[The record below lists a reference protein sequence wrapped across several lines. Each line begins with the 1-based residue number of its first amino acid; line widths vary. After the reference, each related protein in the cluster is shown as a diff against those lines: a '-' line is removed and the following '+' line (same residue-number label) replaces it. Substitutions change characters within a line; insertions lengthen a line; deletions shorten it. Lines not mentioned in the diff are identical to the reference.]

1 MSNEHFVW
9 LCGRAGYKWLVSNV
23 FLRAVECVGHL
34 LGASVVA
41 VLSFALT
48 LDGAARAGL
57 REALQSEA
65 FVQQNIVS
73 IAAQLGVSACIW
85 ALMVIGF
92 LYVRESLRREPNQV
106 VARARGSVMVETLIA
121 LPVMLLLIFGL
132 TQLTLNSTTG
142 LLTSLA
148 SFQAGR
154 TVWLWHPETHR
165 DHGRNGGV
173 TSDNIEERARIA
185 AASVLA
191 PVAPANYSHDCN
203 GTSDMFDAK
212 LEAFV
217 ASSGAAG
224 FVGDFVSQA
233 FPGAPNFTGMGA
245 QAIKFYAEMQRKG
258 SGGNLSMARAFDS
271 HALSVRGPLKF
282 YYAYCSTGVTY
293 TQSGNYLK
301 ATVVF
306 RHKQVVPLVGRI
318 FGEQTRSWRGAEYH
332 STVQRSFQMPAQ
344 RHPNPLVPESL
355 EAIFS
360 GDNPLSQ

>member
-1 MSNEHFVW
+1 MSSEHVAW
-9 LCGRAGYKWLVSNV
+9 WCRKAGHRGS
-23 FLRAVECVGHL
+23 FSGICLRGIESIGHL
-34 LGASVVA
+34 IGTAVVA
-41 VLSFALT
+41 VLSLALT
-48 LDGAARAGL
+48 LDGSGRAGVW
-57 REALQSEA
+57 EALQTDA
-65 FVQQNIVS
+65 FVQQNIGAL
-73 IAAQLGVSACIW
+73 AAQLGLSACIW

-92 LYVRESLRREPNQV
+92 LYVRESLRGEQNRV
-106 VARARGSVMVETLIA
+106 VARARGTVMMETLIA

-142 LLTSLA
+142 LMTSVA

-173 TSDNIEERARIA
+173 SAENIEERARIA

-203 GTSDMFDAK
+203 STSALFDAK
-212 LEAFV
+212 LETFI
-217 ASSGAAG
+217 ASAGALG
-224 FVGDFVSQA
+224 FVSEFVSQA
-233 FPGAPNFTGMGA
+233 FPGSPNITGMGA
-245 QAIKFYAEMQRKG
+245 QAIKVYADIQNKG
-258 SGGNLSMARAFDS
+258 AGINLNLARAFDT
-271 HALSVRGPLKF
+271 HAPALRGPLKF
-282 YYAYCSTGVTY
+282 YYAYCSTTVTY
-293 TQSGNYLK
+293 GEANGYLE

-318 FGEQTRSWRGAEYH
+318 FGERSGGLLGSEYH
-332 STVQRSFQMPAQ
+332 STVRRSFQMPSQ

-360 GDNPLSQ
+360 ANNPLSR